1 MDQEQ
6 RERLIDQQERAEG
19 KAGLLYGRHIRG
31 AGIIGAEGKT
41 IFHGQV
47 CVAGVRALA
56 CRVLFISHILQGRPT
71 KERSNVRTNLRSL
84 KDPQPTLHLSWY
96 QSHFEQPNGC
106 SIQRND

>member
-31 AGIIGAEGKT
+31 AGIIGAV
-41 IFHGQV
+41 FHGQV

-84 KDPQPTLHLSWY
+84 KDPQPILHLSRY

-106 SIQRND
+106 SIQHND

>member
-31 AGIIGAEGKT
+31 TGIIGAEGKT

-47 CVAGVRALA
+47 CVAGVRAGFYLYRTY
-56 CRVLFISHILQGRPT
+56 CRVDQQR
-71 KERSNVRTNLRSL
+71 
-84 KDPQPTLHLSWY
+84 KDLMFAPIYVH
-96 QSHFEQPNGC
+96 
-106 SIQRND
+106 

>member
-56 CRVLFISHILQGRPT
+56 CRVLFISTHCRVDQQR
-71 KERSNVRTNLRSL
+71 
-84 KDPQPTLHLSWY
+84 KDLMFAPIYVH
-96 QSHFEQPNGC
+96 
-106 SIQRND
+106 

>member
-1 MDQEQ
+1 MDQKQ

-56 CRVLFISHILQGRPT
+56 CRVLFISTYCRIDQQ
-71 KERSNVRTNLRSL
+71 SNVRTNLRSL
-84 KDPQPTLHLSWY
+84 KDPQPTLHLSRY

-106 SIQRND
+106 SIQHND